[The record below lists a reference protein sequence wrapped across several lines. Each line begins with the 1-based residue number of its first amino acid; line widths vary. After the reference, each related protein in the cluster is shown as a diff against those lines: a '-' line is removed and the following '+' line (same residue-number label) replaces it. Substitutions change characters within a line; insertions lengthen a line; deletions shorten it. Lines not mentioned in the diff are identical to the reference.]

1 MSANVGAE
9 PELLKLSRQHAGDID
24 QSSGRRR
31 SVPIRSVFSR
41 DWAEDAAAPMAQLV
55 RVGGRGGAVLLKLY
69 VALIWRSSA
78 APFDSALPA
87 RKWAEL
93 LALPDPAHGGARR
106 VTDAIKTLEAH
117 QLISVE
123 SRPGEPSRITLLH
136 ESGSGAAYE
145 LPRGGVGDHYFQIPA
160 QMWLDGDIQR
170 LSAPGLAMLMA
181 VLTDQSHPGATVWWS
196 TTRFPGRF
204 GLSPATRSRGTK
216 ELVDAGLLTVHR
228 KSISTTGRSFAVERV
243 RKIYAVTGSALL
255 AETKPAKAIGTARR
269 ALPSTKTKTPTA
281 IARRSP
287 KVS

>member
-1 MSANVGAE
+1 MSVNMGD
-9 PELLKLSRQHAGDID
+9 PLKLSRQHAADID

-31 SVPIRSVFSR
+31 SVPIRSIFSR
-41 DWAEDAAAPMAQLV
+41 DMAGEAAAPMAQLV

-93 LALPDPAHGGARR
+93 LALPDPANGGARR
-106 VTDAIKTLEAH
+106 ITEAIKTLEAH
-117 QLISVE
+117 RLISAE
-123 SRPGEPSRITLLH
+123 YRPGEPSRITLLH
-136 ESGSGAAYE
+136 ESGSGAQYS
-145 LPRGGVGDHYFQIPA
+145 LPRGGAGDHYFQIPA

-216 ELVDAGLLTVHR
+216 ELVDAGLLAVQR

-243 RKIYAVTGSALL
+243 RKIYAVSGSAVLT
-255 AETKPAKAIGTARR
+255 EVKAVKAPGRGRR
-269 ALPSTKTKTPTA
+269 AIPATKTKSQPGPV
-281 IARRSP
+281 RRRQKAS
-287 KVS
+287 